1 MIVQVYRN
9 LHNRLLSIQDAK
21 TGLVIGHATTVDLK
35 DATFIV
41 REAGR
46 QRVLKEKKK
55 NVHAFVKGTL
65 TDVINFKPFKDREVD
80 IEVSTYIFTT
90 RILRQMRRE
99 SELHGKEYWGVT
111 EVRYNPYKAPHFVE
125 SDGEAVHSMSSCVIE
140 SIGTIRGYT

>member
-35 DATFIV
+35 DASFIV

-80 IEVSTYIFTT
+80 IEVSTHRITT
-90 RILRQMRRE
+90 RILRHMRHDVE
-99 SELHGKEYWGVT
+99 PVT

-140 SIGTIRGYT
+140 SIGTIKGYT